1 MAALC
6 RGEAL
11 PRPVEIMQNKSEI
24 AKELKRAMEFY
35 QELGFMYLPV
45 KIEQKYISAEVQKKG
60 STEARMRGSAEIQKR
75 ESAEAEKRESE
86 EGKVFT
92 SELPDFRTSAL
103 KALRDEIG
111 DCQRCKL
118 CKNRKNI
125 VFGEGLSEAK
135 IMFIGE
141 GPGRDED
148 IQARPFVGEAG
159 KLLTNLIVK
168 LGLKREEVYIANIVK
183 CRPPNNREPEEDEV
197 TVCRTFVERQIE
209 IIKPKVI
216 VSLGKVATHALL
228 KIKTPISKVRG
239 NFLDYRGVLVMPTFH
254 PAYLLRNKKDKWLT
268 WNDMQKVLEKI

>member
-1 MAALC
+1 
-6 RGEAL
+6 
-11 PRPVEIMQNKSEI
+11 MQDKSEI

-35 QELGFMYLPV
+35 QELGFKYLPV
-45 KIEQKYISAEVQKKG
+45 KIEHKCGSRQKAEFG
-60 STEARMRGSAEIQKR
+60 MRNAELKSEIRNPQSGIDNPELKTQN
-75 ESAEAEKRESE
+75 SKLKIEK
-86 EGKVFT
+86 
-92 SELPDFRTSAL
+92 DSAL
-103 KALRDEIG
+103 KSLRDEIG

-125 VFGEGLSEAK
+125 VFGEGPAEAE

-148 IQARPFVGEAG
+148 IQSRPFVGEAG
-159 KLLTNLIVK
+159 KLLTSLIVK

-183 CRPPNNREPEEDEV
+183 CRPPNNREPEADEII
-197 TVCRTFVERQIE
+197 TCSPFVERQLE

-228 KIKTPISKVRG
+228 KVKTPISKIRG
-239 NFLDYRGVLVMPTFH
+239 NFFDYRGIPLMPTFH

-268 WNDMQKVLEKI
+268 WDDMQKVLEKLKN

>member
-1 MAALC
+1 MTSG

-11 PRPVEIMQNKSEI
+11 PRPFRGGFALPRPLKIMQNKSEI
-24 AKELKRAMEFY
+24 AKGLKRAMEFY
-35 QELGFMYLPV
+35 QALGFTYLPA
-45 KIEQKYISAEVQKKG
+45 KLEQKCRSAEVRK
-60 STEARMRGSAEIQKR
+60 RG
-75 ESAEAEKRESE
+75 SE
-86 EGKVFT
+86 EGKVL
-92 SELPDFRTSAL
+92 SLDKESAL

-125 VFGEGLSEAK
+125 VFGEGLAGAK
-135 IMFIGE
+135 IIFIGE

-159 KLLTNLIVK
+159 KLLTSLIVK

-183 CRPPNNREPEEDEV
+183 CRPPNNREPEEDEI
-197 TVCRTFVERQIE
+197 TLCRPFVERQIE
-209 IIKPKVI
+209 IIKPKVV

-228 KIKTPISKVRG
+228 KVKTPISKIRG
-239 NFLDYRGVLVMPTFH
+239 NFLDYRGVPLMPTFH

-268 WNDMQKVLEKI
+268 WDDMQKVLEKLEN

>member
-1 MAALC
+1 
-6 RGEAL
+6 
-11 PRPVEIMQNKSEI
+11 
-24 AKELKRAMEFY
+24 MEFY
-35 QELGFMYLPV
+35 QELGFKYLPV
-45 KIEQKYISAEVQKKG
+45 KIELNCGNRLSAEC
-60 STEARMRGSAEIQKR
+60 EMRNAELKSEIR
-75 ESAEAEKRESE
+75 NPES
-86 EGKVFT
+86 GI
-92 SELPDFRTSAL
+92 DNSAL
-103 KALRDEIG
+103 KTQNSKLKIDKDSALKSLRDEIG

-125 VFGEGLSEAK
+125 VFGEGPAGAR

-159 KLLTNLIVK
+159 KLLTSLIVK

-183 CRPPNNREPEEDEV
+183 CRPPNNREPEADEIII
-197 TVCRTFVERQIE
+197 CSPFVERQIE

-228 KIKTPISKVRG
+228 KVKTPISKIRG
-239 NFLDYRGVLVMPTFH
+239 NFFDYRGIPLMPTFH

-268 WNDMQKVLEKI
+268 WDDMQKVLEKIQRN